1 MNAVWFLIAAAGGT
15 AIRTILLST
24 NTDVPWGTLAVN
36 LGGSFV
42 MGLMVGADAA
52 NVTIAVG
59 GIGSLTTW
67 SRFAA
72 GLVELRHETGRVVA
86 YMVVSLAGGV
96 GLAWAGLQLGG

>member
-42 MGLMVGADAA
+42 LGLMVGAGAT
-52 NVTIAVG
+52 NVVIAVG

-67 SRFAA
+67 SRFAG
-72 GLVELRHETGRVVA
+72 GLVERRHETGRAVA
-86 YMVVSLAGGV
+86 YLVVSLAGGV